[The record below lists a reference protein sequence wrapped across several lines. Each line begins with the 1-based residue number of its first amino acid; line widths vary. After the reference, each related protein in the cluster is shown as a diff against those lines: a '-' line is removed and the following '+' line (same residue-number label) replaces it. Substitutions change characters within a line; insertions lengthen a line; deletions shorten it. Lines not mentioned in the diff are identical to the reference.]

1 MFQRNARVQT
11 LSPDVVAAMT
21 DLSANPIRHSLSTR
35 HSDLAQGNH
44 LAKRYP
50 EAIGPLSGIQEQSTE
65 CWEALKA
72 IVPPADHCVL
82 FLDKPADAGG
92 RLKLVTQFPIE
103 QMLCESP
110 KTGSSTDVEIEEFG
124 ENHVH
129 EIVSLAAL
137 TEPGSFRR
145 LTIQLG
151 GYVGIRVGGHL
162 AAMSGQRTAI
172 PGSREVSAVCTHPSY
187 RGRGCRQSGVQ
198 IPAEMVHYGMTK
210 TAQIAVARGIAES
223 VAGTGVTVN
232 SILAGPTESEG
243 VGAFVEAMAK
253 QEKQIEGRGREAVL

>member
-1 MFQRNARVQT
+1 
-11 LSPDVVAAMT
+11 MT
-21 DLSANPIRHSLSTR
+21 DLLANPIWHSLSTR
-35 HSDLAQGNH
+35 HSDLANGNH
-44 LAKRYP
+44 LAKRCP
-50 EAIGPLSGIQEQSTE
+50 EDIGPLSGIPEQSTE

-82 FLDKPADAGG
+82 FLDKPADTGG

-110 KTGSSTDVEIEEFG
+110 KTVSSTDVEIEELG

-129 EIVSLAAL
+129 EMMSLAAL
-137 TEPGSFRR
+137 TEPGPFRR

-172 PGSREVSAVCTHPSY
+172 PGYREVSAVCTHPSY
-187 RGRGCRQSGVQ
+187 RGRGYAATLVCAV
-198 IPAEMVHYGMTK
+198 MD
-210 TAQIAVARGIAES
+210 QIAKHGDLPYLHVRQDNISAIRLYRHLGFRI
-223 VAGTGVTVN
+223 TRTLHCTIVT
-232 SILAGPTESEG
+232 ISEG
-243 VGAFVEAMAK
+243 EVCAADS
-253 QEKQIEGRGREAVL
+253 RG